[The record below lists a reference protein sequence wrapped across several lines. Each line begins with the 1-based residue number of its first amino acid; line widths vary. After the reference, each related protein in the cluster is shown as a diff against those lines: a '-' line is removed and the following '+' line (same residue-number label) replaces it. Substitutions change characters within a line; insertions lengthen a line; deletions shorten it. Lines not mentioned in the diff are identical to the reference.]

1 MQTILGTEMVTN
13 KHEAENKLRICNA
26 NGIGQTKA
34 QKEQFLYCTS
44 DFLGSNLVSLDWRK
58 FRVWAMTIH
67 KKERQNPISFC
78 VLQPQKQNI
87 GDMQKWKK

>member
-58 FRVWAMTIH
+58 FRV
-67 KKERQNPISFC
+67 
-78 VLQPQKQNI
+78 
-87 GDMQKWKK
+87 